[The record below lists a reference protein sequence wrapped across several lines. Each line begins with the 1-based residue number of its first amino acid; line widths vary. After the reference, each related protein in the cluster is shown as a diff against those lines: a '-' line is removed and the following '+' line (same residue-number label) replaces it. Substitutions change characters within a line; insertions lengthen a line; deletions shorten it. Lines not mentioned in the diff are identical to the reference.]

1 MTAGLSGVVAAK
13 VPGYGMA
20 ATYRRYRAGVAD
32 DPTERF
38 AALIA
43 QGDGIPLDEAC
54 LLIARR
60 ARPELDVDAERARLD
75 ELADGVAGTDADAVV
90 RHLCVD
96 LGFAGD
102 RATYHDARNSLLPDV
117 LDRRL
122 GIPISLAIV
131 AIEVARRRGITLLG
145 VGMPGHFLVRE
156 EDDPDHFVDLFDG
169 GRSLDATGCREVF
182 EHLHPRVEWHDGF
195 LAPVGPSAIVA
206 RVLANLANAHR
217 RAGDRDGLAA
227 TLDLRL
233 LVPGATLRDRRELAV
248 LLGSMGRF
256 AQGAEVL
263 EATGEDAD
271 RESATRLRARLN

>member
-1 MTAGLSGVVAAK
+1 
-13 VPGYGMA
+13 
-20 ATYRRYRAGVAD
+20 VAD

-43 QGDGIPLDEAC
+43 QGDDLPLDEAC
-54 LLIARR
+54 LLIAQR
-60 ARPELDVDAERARLD
+60 ARPDLDVDAERARLD
-75 ELADGVAGTDADAVV
+75 ELADGVAGSGGGVVVDADAVV
-90 RHLCVD
+90 RHLCHD

-145 VGMPGHFLVRE
+145 VGMPGHFLVRAD
-156 EDDPDHFVDLFDG
+156 DDPDHFLDLFDG
-169 GRSLDATGCREVF
+169 GRSLDAIGCQEVF
-182 EHLHPRVEWHDGF
+182 ERLHPRVAWDDAF

-233 LVPGATLRDRRELAV
+233 HVPGATLRDRRELAV

-256 AQGAEVL
+256 SQGAEVL
-263 EATGEDAD
+263 EATGEDSDQEA
-271 RESATRLRARLN
+271 ATRLRARLN